1 MATIRISGDQV
12 DIDNIATESTLGS
25 LVRAVGGAAGGAGS
39 LAGNLGG
46 AGENASLMSRALQG
60 VTSAAT
66 VGAGGLADFAAQA
79 YNGTARVST
88 ALDYFATNTSGLSST
103 LLGAAKGI
111 TAHVEDVTDSFRT
124 LSRSGGGFAADL
136 FELKNSAAQTR
147 MTLDEF
153 SGMVASN
160 SESLAALG
168 GTVNRGSRLFTTMSQ
183 EFFEA
188 SEGYAQRLTN
198 MGMTTEEINEN
209 LMLMT
214 EIQQRQN
221 MQDEKVRQSTQA
233 SAMSLAEEMDAMAKL
248 TGKQKDAIQEEMMAS
263 MRKGQVEAKFRKIE
277 MEQGKEAAA
286 AARASYAEAMTNAQ
300 MAGPDAVAA
309 LEETFV
315 LGGVRSEQARAGI
328 VALGSAAND
337 AQTVFRTIA
346 NSPMTPVDGL
356 ITNMNAAIVQ
366 RIQDPNF
373 LNTAM
378 LASAG
383 NEYGQAAATMLENA
397 GQYETAISRFME
409 EGMGYADAV
418 KAARDQVAAEADA
431 RRGPGE
437 DRTAGQE
444 LGRGI
449 VQTELQI
456 KNLGA
461 AISEGLIGP
470 NGQMTALKTEFRNFA
485 DFMQTGLT
493 PQAINE
499 SVTGLINSIGQQLG
513 LDPAPA
519 GPTVPREGTPEDQ
532 AADTTVAETVLA
544 NAASYNE
551 EQAKSSMLL
560 VSTLLNDVEAGALR
574 ERLEEQASEAGV
586 SLAEF
591 VDRIIRDSSY
601 DDLLNMVAEA
611 TGRNEQ
617 RLNRRVEAAID
628 VGESMSPARLAEELQ
643 NVVSDMSVTA
653 RTVNVNNGRSG
664 GSLGAVGSLLEDFGQ
679 GTLTELHGRE
689 GVITEEQLT
698 NMARGMNS
706 ALSSESARS
715 ASSSLS
721 QLLQSL
727 DTTFSTA
734 LEGGRGNTVASQLEN
749 LSTSFTTSMNNVT
762 ANSSRN
768 SQDIDLSPMISALG
782 EMQSNFRGAIEKMQ
796 SSGTQEGFK
805 EIAEQLNST
814 MGGMAGQLAQG
825 NRVATKQLRSI
836 GGLSGNLFKGL
847 G

>member
-1 MATIRISGDQV
+1 
-12 DIDNIATESTLGS
+12 
-25 LVRAVGGAAGGAGS
+25 
-39 LAGNLGG
+39 
-46 AGENASLMSRALQG
+46 
-60 VTSAAT
+60 
-66 VGAGGLADFAAQA
+66 
-79 YNGTARVST
+79 
-88 ALDYFATNTSGLSST
+88 
-103 LLGAAKGI
+103 
-111 TAHVEDVTDSFRT
+111 
-124 LSRSGGGFAADL
+124 
-136 FELKNSAAQTR
+136 
-147 MTLDEF
+147 
-153 SGMVASN
+153 
-160 SESLAALG
+160 
-168 GTVNRGSRLFTTMSQ
+168 
-183 EFFEA
+183 
-188 SEGYAQRLTN
+188 
-198 MGMTTEEINEN
+198 
-209 LMLMT
+209 
-214 EIQQRQN
+214 
-221 MQDEKVRQSTQA
+221 
-233 SAMSLAEEMDAMAKL
+233 
-248 TGKQKDAIQEEMMAS
+248 
-263 MRKGQVEAKFRKIE
+263 
-277 MEQGKEAAA
+277 
-286 AARASYAEAMTNAQ
+286 
-300 MAGPDAVAA
+300 
-309 LEETFV
+309 
-315 LGGVRSEQARAGI
+315 
-328 VALGSAAND
+328 
-337 AQTVFRTIA
+337 
-346 NSPMTPVDGL
+346 
-356 ITNMNAAIVQ
+356 
-366 RIQDPNF
+366 
-373 LNTAM
+373 
-378 LASAG
+378 
-383 NEYGQAAATMLENA
+383 
-397 GQYETAISRFME
+397 
-409 EGMGYADAV
+409 
-418 KAARDQVAAEADA
+418 
-431 RRGPGE
+431 
-437 DRTAGQE
+437 
-444 LGRGI
+444 
-449 VQTELQI
+449 
-456 KNLGA
+456 
-461 AISEGLIGP
+461 
-470 NGQMTALKTEFRNFA
+470 MTALKTEFRNFA

-519 GPTVPREGTPEDQ
+519 GPTEPREGTPEDQ
-532 AADTTVAETVLA
+532 AADTTVAENVLA

-601 DDLLNMVAEA
+601 DDLLDMVAEA
-611 TGRNEQ
+611 TGRTEQ

-643 NVVSDMSVTA
+643 NVVSNMSVTA
-653 RTVNVNNGRSG
+653 RTVNVTQGRRG

-782 EMQSNFRGAIEKMQ
+782 EMQSNFKGAIEKMQ